1 MIRPATFEDIPRLVE
16 LGEVMH
22 LESRYRVL
30 PYAPNKVF
38 GLLARMIE
46 QDTGLLLVAEKGGQ
60 IVGGFAGLIAE
71 HWFSNSRIAT
81 DFALFIHPDHR
92 GGMTAARLL
101 KAFVAWARKEGA
113 ALITAGITTGV
124 HTDATT
130 RLYQS
135 LGFEP
140 VGIAFNMEGSSNV
153 HRT

>member
-1 MIRPATFEDIPRLVE
+1 MIRPANYEDIPALVD
-16 LGEVMH
+16 LGAVMH
-22 LESRYRVL
+22 QESRYRVL

-38 GLLARMIE
+38 GLLANMIE
-46 QDTGLLLVAEKGGQ
+46 KDTGLLVVAEREGK
-60 IVGGFAGLIAE
+60 IIGGFLGLVVE

-101 KAFVAWARKEGA
+101 KRFVAWSREQGA
-113 ALITAGITTGV
+113 ELITAGITTGV
-124 HTDATT
+124 NADAST

-135 LGFEP
+135 IGFEP
-140 VGIAFNMEGSSNV
+140 VGIAFNMGECNV

>member
-1 MIRPATFEDIPRLVE
+1 MIRLATLDDIPALIA
-16 LGEVMH
+16 LGAVMH
-22 LESRYRVL
+22 QESRYRVL
-30 PYAPNKVF
+30 PYDEEKVR
-38 GLLARMIE
+38 GLLSRMIE
-46 QDTGLLLVAEKGGQ
+46 HEDGLLLVAEKSGE

-71 HWFSNSRIAT
+71 HWFSTSRIAT

-92 GGMTAARLL
+92 GGLTAARLL
-101 KAFVAWARKEGA
+101 KAFVAWAKEHGA

-140 VGIAFNMEGSSNV
+140 VGIALNMGGSNV
-153 HRT
+153 

>member
-1 MIRPATFEDIPRLVE
+1 MIRPANYEDIPALVD
-16 LGEVMH
+16 LGAVMH
-22 LESRYRVL
+22 QESRYRVL

-38 GLLARMIE
+38 GLLANMIE
-46 QDTGLLLVAEKGGQ
+46 KDTGLLIVAERNGQ
-60 IVGGFAGLIAE
+60 IVGGFMGLVVE
-71 HWFSNSRIAT
+71 HWFSNSLIAT

-101 KAFVAWARKEGA
+101 KAFVAWAKEQGA

-140 VGIAFNMEGSSNV
+140 AGIAFNMEGCKHV
-153 HRT
+153 